1 MPWGET
7 TLGLS
12 RFLLIA
18 IAALFALPAHAQKP
32 RPQFDEGNVAARN
45 LMSDCA
51 DVWAVK
57 DRQELKD
64 AEQDLLNATQ
74 NVLKHYTEAR
84 QKAVQLVT
92 KAEQNLERLNDT
104 LAAAS
109 FTEAMA
115 WEKAE
120 GQGLISKQRAMAIGA
135 SVAQNTNRLA
145 RDAAEAELK
154 TARSVLN
161 GINRRMIGW
170 FAYGVA
176 MNECL
181 RDQIAYVEKTNP
193 NQPPL
198 RRPGAERPL
207 PQAPATNTAS
217 IQRAQG
223 RVSGAWSGLCTY
235 KDATFPANG
244 LFSMQIDAQRN
255 VTAAFVDGAAATVR
269 GSMQPNGVINA
280 TGTVAMA
287 SDLVVSVAMTGQMSW
302 NQDGTLRGD
311 GSFRSTGSEMR
322 CHGTWRG

>member
-1 MPWGET
+1 MPWGEM

-18 IAALFALPAHAQKP
+18 IAALFALPAHAQRP
-32 RPQFDEGNVAARN
+32 RPQFDEGDAAARN

-51 DVWAVK
+51 KVWVVK

-64 AEQDLLNATQ
+64 QEQDLQDDLEA
-74 NVLKHYTEAR
+74 VLRHYAEAR
-84 QKAVQLVT
+84 QKAAQIVA
-92 KAEQNLERLNDT
+92 KAEQDLERLNDT

-109 FTEAMA
+109 FAEATA

-120 GQGLISKQRAMAIGA
+120 GKGLISKQRAMAIGA

-145 RDAAEAELK
+145 RDAAEAQLK

-170 FAYGVA
+170 FAYGVS
-176 MNECL
+176 MSECL

-193 NQPPL
+193 NLPPL
-198 RRPGAERPL
+198 RPPNAERPL
-207 PQAPATNTAS
+207 PQAPAVNTAN
-217 IQRAQG
+217 IQRAKG
-223 RVSGAWSGLCTY
+223 TVSGAWGALCTY
-235 KDATFPANG
+235 KETNFPANG
-244 LFSMQIDAQRN
+244 RFSLQIDAQRN

-287 SDLVVSVAMTGQMSW
+287 SDLVVSVTMTGQMSW
-302 NQDGTLRGD
+302 NQDGTLGGN
-311 GSFRSTGSEMR
+311 GSFRSTGSEIR
-322 CHGTWRG
+322 CNGSWRG

>member
-1 MPWGET
+1 M
-7 TLGLS
+7 GLS
-12 RFLLIA
+12 RFLPIA
-18 IAALFALPAHAQKP
+18 IAALLALPAHAQKP
-32 RPQFDEGNVAARN
+32 KPQFEEGNVAARN
-45 LMSDCA
+45 LMEDCA
-51 DVWAVK
+51 EVWTVK

-64 AEQDLLNATQ
+64 SEQDLLNATQ
-74 NVLKHYTEAR
+74 NVLKHYAEVR

-92 KAEQNLERLNDT
+92 KAEQDLERLNDT

-109 FTEAMA
+109 FAEATA

-120 GQGLISKQRAMAIGA
+120 GKGLISKQRATAIGV

-170 FAYGVA
+170 FAYGVG
-176 MNECL
+176 MSECL

-198 RRPGAERPL
+198 RPPGGERPL
-207 PQAPATNTAS
+207 PQAPAVNTAN

-223 RVSGAWSGLCTY
+223 TVSGAWSGQCTY
-235 KDATFPANG
+235 KETTFPANG
-244 LFSMQIDAQRN
+244 RFSMQIDAQRN

-269 GSMQPNGVINA
+269 GSMQPNGAINA

-287 SDLVVSVAMTGQMSW
+287 SDLVVSVTMAGQMSW
-302 NQDGTLRGD
+302 NQNGTLRGD

-322 CHGTWRG
+322 CNGTWRG